1 MSKVISFQIPKS
13 EKTFIQYQEDRGKH
27 FYDNLHQHPQAQL
40 TLILEGRGQLLV
52 GDYVGRFEP
61 GEVYLLA
68 ESIPH
73 VFRSDADYFQ
83 EQSELTIAG
92 NTIFFD
98 FKAVSGAFSEVE
110 DFLDLIHLNEKIS
123 GCFKI
128 TGEIRDGITELLA
141 QFGEFSGLIRLR
153 QCIHILSLLDFNSD
167 NIVALNQIPVL
178 KTMTERDGR
187 RMDQVM
193 RFILENSTRQISLE
207 EVAEQAY
214 MSKEAFCRFFKLR
227 TRRTFT
233 KYVQQLR
240 ITEAK
245 KLLLET
251 DLSISQISFQVGFQT
266 LSHFN
271 KTFRSLTEM
280 TPKDWRKL
288 EYVKR

>member
-13 EKTFIQYQEDRGKH
+13 EKTFIQFQEDRGKY
-27 FYDNLHQHPQAQL
+27 FYNKLHQHPQAQL
-40 TLILEGRGQLLV
+40 TLIIEGRGQFLV
-52 GDYVGRFEP
+52 GDYVGRFGP
-61 GEVYLLA
+61 GDMYLLG

-73 VFRSDADYFQ
+73 VFRSDGEYFR
-83 EQSELTIAG
+83 EERGLTVAG

-98 FKAVSGAFSEVE
+98 FQALGTALEEVE
-110 DFLDLIHLNEKIS
+110 EFHELAKLSE
-123 GCFKI
+123 KI
-128 TGEIRDGITELLA
+128 TGSFQLQGEMRDKIATLLSGFGAFTGISKLHQSLA
-141 QFGEFSGLIRLR
+141 
-153 QCIHILSLLDFNSD
+153 ILSLLDFNSTD
-167 NIVALNQIPVL
+167 LKALNQIPVL
-178 KTMTERDGR
+178 RTMSEREGR
-187 RMDQVM
+187 RMDHVM
-193 RFILENSTRQISLE
+193 RFILDNCARHISLE

-233 KYVQQLR
+233 QYVQQLR

-251 DLSISQISFQVGFQT
+251 DKSISEISFEVGFQT

-271 KTFRSLTEM
+271 KSFKLLTEM

-288 EYVKR
+288 E

>member
-13 EKTFIQYQEDRGKH
+13 DKTFIQYQEDRGKH
-27 FYDNLHQHPQAQL
+27 FYNNLHQHPQAQL
-40 TLILEGRGQLLV
+40 TLIVEGRGQLLV

-61 GEVYLLA
+61 GDVYLLP

-83 EQSELTIAG
+83 AENNLEIAG

-98 FKAVSGAFSEVE
+98 FKAMKGAFSEVE
-110 DFLDLIHLNEKIS
+110 DFLELTHLNEKIT

-128 TGEIRDGITELLA
+128 TGETKNEVAALVSR
-141 QFGEFSGLIRLR
+141 FGEFSGLTRLQ
-153 QCIHILSLLDFNSD
+153 QCIHVLSLLDFNSD
-167 NIVALNQIPVL
+167 DLVALNQIPVSR
-178 KTMTERDGR
+178 KMTERDGR

-193 RFILENSTRQISLE
+193 RFILDNSSRQISLK

-227 TRRTFT
+227 TRKTFT
-233 KYVQQLR
+233 QYVQQLR

-251 DLSISQISFQVGFQT
+251 DLSVSQISYQVGFQT

-271 KTFRSLTEM
+271 KTFKSLTEM

-288 EYVKR
+288 E

>member
-13 EKTFIQYQEDRGKH
+13 ENSFIQYQEDRGKH

-40 TLILEGRGQLLV
+40 TLIIEGRGQLLV
-52 GDYVGRFEP
+52 GDYVGRFGP
-61 GEVYLLA
+61 GDIFLLA

-73 VFRSDADYFQ
+73 VFRSDPDYFH
-83 EQSELTIAG
+83 EQSELNIAG

-98 FKAVSGAFSEVE
+98 FKAMSKAFIEVE
-110 DFLDLIHLNEKIS
+110 DFIELVHLNEKIT

-128 TGEIRDGITELLA
+128 VGDQREELEKLLTR
-141 QFGEFSGLIRLR
+141 FGEFSGLTRLSN
-153 QCIHILSLLDFNSD
+153 CLHILSLLDFNSEEL
-167 NIVALNQIPVL
+167 VALNKIPVL
-178 KTMTERDGR
+178 RKMTERDGR

-193 RFILENSTRQISLE
+193 RFILDNSSRQISLE
-207 EVAEQAY
+207 EVAEHAF
-214 MSKEAFCRFFKLR
+214 MSKEAFCRFFKVR

-233 KYVQQLR
+233 QYVQQLR

-245 KLLLET
+245 KLLIET
-251 DLSISQISFQVGFQT
+251 DMSISQISFQVGFQT

-271 KTFRSLTEM
+271 KTFKSLTEM

-288 EYVKR
+288 E

>member
-13 EKTFIQYQEDRGKH
+13 EKSFIQYQQDRGEH

-61 GEVYLLA
+61 GDVYLLA

-73 VFRSDADYFQ
+73 VFRSDADYYK
-83 EQSELTIAG
+83 EENNLKIAG

-98 FKAVSGAFSEVE
+98 FKAMSKAFSEVE

-128 TGEIRDGITELLA
+128 IGDTRDDITELLA
-141 QFGEFSGLIRLR
+141 RFGEFSGLTRLGH
-153 QCIHILSLLDFNSD
+153 CIHILSLLDFNSD
-167 NIVALNQIPVL
+167 NMVALNQIPVL

-193 RFILENSTRQISLE
+193 RFILENSTRHISLE

-233 KYVQQLR
+233 QYVQQLR
-240 ITEAK
+240 VTEAK

-251 DLSISQISFQVGFQT
+251 DLSISQVSFQVGFQT

-271 KTFRSLTEM
+271 KTFKSLTEI

-288 EYVKR
+288 E

>member
-1 MSKVISFQIPKS
+1 MNKVISFQIPKS
-13 EKTFIQYQEDRGKH
+13 ENTFIKYQEDRGKY

-40 TLILEGRGQLLV
+40 TLVVEGRGQLLV

-61 GEVYLLA
+61 GDVYLLP

-73 VFRSDADYFQ
+73 VFRSDSDYFL
-83 EQSELTIAG
+83 EENNLSITG
-92 NTIFFD
+92 KTIFFD
-98 FKAVSGAFSEVE
+98 FQALHKAFLEVDDFSE
-110 DFLDLIHLNEKIS
+110 LAQMSQKLKIS
-123 GCFKI
+123 YKVV
-128 TGEIRDGITELLA
+128 GETNRKLTQILMR
-141 QFGEFSGLIRLR
+141 FGELMGLRRL
-153 QCIHILSLLDFNSD
+153 QECIHVISLFDFNSSD
-167 NIVALNQIPVL
+167 FLSLNQVPMQHRMNE
-178 KTMTERDGR
+178 KDGK

-193 RFILENSTRQISLE
+193 RFILDNITRQISLE

-233 KYVQQLR
+233 QYVQQLR

-251 DLSISQISFQVGFQT
+251 DASISQVSYQVGFQT

-271 KTFRSLTEM
+271 KTFKNFTAM

-288 EYVKR
+288 E

>member
-13 EKTFIQYQEDRGKH
+13 ERTFIQYQEDRGKY
-27 FYDNLHQHPQAQL
+27 FYNKLHQHPQAQL
-40 TLILEGRGQLLV
+40 TLILEGKGQLLV

-61 GEVYLLA
+61 GEVYLLG
-68 ESIPH
+68 ENIPH
-73 VFRSDADYFQ
+73 VFRSDVDYFR
-83 EQSELTIAG
+83 EESELAVAG

-98 FKAVSGAFSEVE
+98 FQALGSALEEVE
-110 DFLDLIHLNEKIS
+110 EFHELAKISEKINGCFQLKGTIREKIADLIS
-123 GCFKI
+123 GF
-128 TGEIRDGITELLA
+128 DDSSGITKLQQSLA
-141 QFGEFSGLIRLR
+141 
-153 QCIHILSLLDFNSD
+153 ILSLLDFTSEELQ
-167 NIVALNQIPVL
+167 ALNRIPVNR
-178 KTMTERDGR
+178 TMTERDGR

-193 RFILENSTRQISLE
+193 RFILDNSTRQITLE
-207 EVAEQAY
+207 EVAAQAF

-233 KYVQQLR
+233 QYVQQLR

-251 DLSISQISFQVGFQT
+251 DMGISEISYQVGFQT

-271 KTFRSLTEM
+271 KTFKSLTEM

-288 EYVKR
+288 E

>member
-13 EKTFIQYQEDRGKH
+13 ENTFIQYQEDRGKH
-27 FYDNLHQHPQAQL
+27 FYNNLHLHPQAQL
-40 TLILEGRGQLLV
+40 TLIVEGRGQLLV
-52 GDYVGRFEP
+52 GDYVGRFEQ
-61 GEVYLLA
+61 GDMYLLA

-83 EQSELTIAG
+83 EESDLKIGG

-98 FKAVSGAFSEVE
+98 FKAVSKAFAEVE
-110 DFLDLIHLNEKIS
+110 DFFELTHLNEKITGS
-123 GCFKI
+123 FKI
-128 TGEIRDGITELLA
+128 IGDTKDEIAKVVYR
-141 QFGEFSGLIRLR
+141 FGEYSGLTRLSH
-153 QCIHILSLLDFNSD
+153 CIHILSLLDFNSD
-167 NIVALNQIPVL
+167 DLVALNQIPVMRS
-178 KTMTERDGR
+178 MTERDGR

-193 RFILENSTRQISLE
+193 RFILDNSTRQISLE

-233 KYVQQLR
+233 QYVQQLR

-251 DLSISQISFQVGFQT
+251 DKSISEISYKVGFQT

-271 KTFRSLTEM
+271 KTFKSLTEM

-288 EYVKR
+288 E

>member
-1 MSKVISFQIPKS
+1 MSKVISFQIPIP
-13 EKTFIQYQEDRGKH
+13 EKTFIKYQEDRGKH
-27 FYDNLHQHPQAQL
+27 FYNNLHQHPQAQL
-40 TLILEGRGQLLV
+40 TLIVEGRGQLLV

-61 GEVYLLA
+61 GDLYLLA

-73 VFRSDADYFQ
+73 VFRSDADYFH
-83 EQSELTIAG
+83 EESDLEIAG

-98 FKAVSGAFSEVE
+98 FKVMGSSFSQVE
-110 DFLDLIHLNEKIS
+110 DFMDLVHLNEKIT

-128 TGEIRDGITELLA
+128 
-141 QFGEFSGLIRLR
+141 FGKTRKTVADLVARFSQFSGLTRL
-153 QCIHILSLLDFNSD
+153 QHCIHILSLLDFSSD
-167 NIVALNQIPVL
+167 DLVVLTKIPIHR
-178 KTMTERDGR
+178 TMTERDGR
-187 RMDQVM
+187 RMDRVM
-193 RFILENSTRQISLE
+193 SYILDNSTRQISLG

-233 KYVQQLR
+233 QYVQQLR

-251 DLSISQISFQVGFQT
+251 DMSISGISYQVGFQT

-271 KTFRSLTEM
+271 KTFKNLTEM

-288 EYVKR
+288 E

>member
-13 EKTFIQYQEDRGKH
+13 GKTFVQYQEDRGKH
-27 FYDNLHQHPQAQL
+27 FYNNLHQHPQCQL
-40 TLILEGRGQLLV
+40 TVIQEGRGQLLV
-52 GDYVGRFEP
+52 GDFVGRFEA
-61 GEVYLLA
+61 GDVFLLG

-73 VFRSDADYFQ
+73 VFRSDAEYF
-83 EQSELTIAG
+83 EEGNNLSIAG

-98 FKAVSGAFSEVE
+98 FQAFGKSLEEVDE
-110 DFLDLIHLNEKIS
+110 FRELIQLNEQIN

-128 TGEIRDGITELLA
+128 QGKIKEMIIQIFEDFSSL
-141 QFGEFSGLIRLR
+141 SGLSKL
-153 QCIHILSLLDFNSD
+153 QKSLQLLSILDFESAD
-167 NIVALNQIPVL
+167 IVALNMIPVSRSL
-178 KTMTERDGR
+178 SERDGK

-193 RFILENSTRQISLE
+193 RFILENSTRPISLE
-207 EVAEQAY
+207 EVAEHAF

-233 KYVQQLR
+233 QYLQQLR

-251 DLSISQISFQVGFQT
+251 DMGISQISYQVGFQT

-271 KTFRSLTEM
+271 KTFKSMTKQ
-280 TPKDWRKL
+280 TPKSWRKL
-288 EYVKR
+288 N

>member
-13 EKTFIQYQEDRGKH
+13 ENSFIQYQEDRGKH
-27 FYDNLHQHPQAQL
+27 FYDSLHQHPQAQL
-40 TLILEGRGQLLV
+40 TLIVEGRGQLLV

-61 GEVYLLA
+61 GDVYLLA

-73 VFRSDADYFQ
+73 VFRSDSDYYQ
-83 EQSELTIAG
+83 EESSLKIGG
-92 NTIFFD
+92 NTLFFD
-98 FKAVSGAFSEVE
+98 FKAMNKAFSEVE
-110 DFLDLIHLNEKIS
+110 DFRDLIHLNEKIA

-128 TGEIRDGITELLA
+128 IGDTKNEIAALLA
-141 QFGEFSGLIRLR
+141 RFGEFSGLTRLGH
-153 QCIHILSLLDFNSD
+153 CIHILSLLDFTSPD
-167 NIVALNQIPVL
+167 IEALNQIPIM

-193 RFILENSTRQISLE
+193 RYILDNSKRQITLE

-227 TRRTFT
+227 TRKTFT
-233 KYVQQLR
+233 QYVQQLR

-251 DLSISQISFQVGFQT
+251 DLSISQVSFQVGFQT

-271 KTFRSLTEM
+271 KTFKGLTAM

-288 EYVKR
+288 E

>member
-13 EKTFIQYQEDRGKH
+13 EKSFIQYQEDRGNH

-40 TLILEGRGQLLV
+40 TLIVEGRGQLLV
-52 GDYVGRFEP
+52 GDFVGRFEP
-61 GEVYLLA
+61 GDVYLLA

-73 VFRSDADYFQ
+73 VFRSDADYYQ
-83 EQSELTIAG
+83 EGSDLRIAG

-98 FKAVSGAFSEVE
+98 FKAIHGAFSEVE
-110 DFLDLIHLNEKIS
+110 DFQELTHLNEKIT

-128 TGEIRDGITELLA
+128 IGETNDKIANLVSR
-141 QFGEFSGLIRLR
+141 FGDFSGLVRL
-153 QCIHILSLLDFNSD
+153 QECIHILSLLDFNSE
-167 NIVALNQIPVL
+167 NVIALNKIPVL
-178 KTMTERDGR
+178 RTMTERDGR

-193 RFILENSTRQISLE
+193 RFILDNSTRQISLE

-227 TRRTFT
+227 TRKTFT
-233 KYVQQLR
+233 QYVQQLR

-251 DLSISQISFQVGFQT
+251 DLSVAQISFQVGFQT

-271 KTFRSLTEM
+271 KTFKSLTEM

-288 EYVKR
+288 K

>member
-13 EKTFIQYQEDRGKH
+13 DNSFIQYQEDRGKH
-27 FYDNLHQHPQAQL
+27 FYDSLHQHPQAQL

-61 GEVYLLA
+61 GDVYLLP

-73 VFRSDADYFQ
+73 VFRSDSAYYEEDSNLQ
-83 EQSELTIAG
+83 IGG
-92 NTIFFD
+92 NTLFFD
-98 FKAVSGAFSEVE
+98 FKAMNKAFSEVE
-110 DFLDLIHLNEKIS
+110 DFHDLIHLNEKIA

-128 TGEIRDGITELLA
+128 LGETREEIASLLA
-141 QFGEFSGLIRLR
+141 EFGDYSGLTRLR
-153 QCIHILSLLDFNSD
+153 HCIHILSLLDFTSMD
-167 NIVALNQIPVL
+167 MVALNQIPVM

-193 RFILENSTRQISLE
+193 RFILDNSKRQISLE

-233 KYVQQLR
+233 QYVQQLR
-240 ITEAK
+240 VTEAK

-251 DLSISQISFQVGFQT
+251 DLSISQVSFQVGFQT

-271 KTFRSLTEM
+271 KTFKGLTEM

-288 EYVKR
+288 E

>member
-13 EKTFIQYQEDRGKH
+13 EKTFVQYQEDRGKH
-27 FYDNLHQHPQAQL
+27 FYNNLHQHPQAQL
-40 TLILEGRGQLLV
+40 TLILEGRGQFLV

-61 GEVYLLA
+61 GDVYLLG

-73 VFRSDADYFQ
+73 VFRSDGEYFK
-83 EQSELTIAG
+83 EESALAVAG

-98 FKAVSGAFSEVE
+98 FHALGTALEEVE
-110 DFLDLIHLNEKIS
+110 EFHEIAKLSER
-123 GCFKI
+123 I
-128 TGEIRDGITELLA
+128 TGSFKLQGAMREKVAELVNGFGGFTGIGKLQQSLA
-141 QFGEFSGLIRLR
+141 
-153 QCIHILSLLDFNSD
+153 ILNLLDFASED
-167 NIVALNQIPVL
+167 LKALNQI
-178 KTMTERDGR
+178 TFQHSMNERDGR

-193 RFILENSTRQISLE
+193 RFILDNSTRQISLE
-207 EVAEQAY
+207 EVAEQAF

-233 KYVQQLR
+233 QYVQQLR

-251 DLSISQISFQVGFQT
+251 DLSISQVSFQVGFQT

-271 KTFRSLTEM
+271 KTFKGLTEM

-288 EYVKR
+288 E

>member
-13 EKTFIQYQEDRGKH
+13 QNSFIQYQEDRGKH
-27 FYDNLHQHPQAQL
+27 FYDSLHQHPQAQL
-40 TLILEGRGQLLV
+40 TLIVEGRGQLLM
-52 GDYVGRFEP
+52 GDYVGRFGP
-61 GEVYLLA
+61 GDLYLLP

-73 VFRSDADYFQ
+73 VFRSDADYYLGNSDLQ
-83 EQSELTIAG
+83 IAG

-98 FKAVSGAFSEVE
+98 FKAMGKAFSEVE
-110 DFLDLIHLNEKIS
+110 DFIELVQLNEKIS
-123 GCFKI
+123 GSFKI
-128 TGEIRDGITELLA
+128 IGESRKEI
-141 QFGEFSGLIRLR
+141 SGLLGQVGSCTGLPRLR
-153 QCIHILSLLDFNSD
+153 HCIHILSLLDFNSED
-167 NIVALNQIPVL
+167 LVALNKIPVM

-233 KYVQQLR
+233 QYVQQLR

-251 DLSISQISFQVGFQT
+251 DMGISEISYQVGFQT

-271 KTFRSLTEM
+271 KTFKNLTEM

-288 EYVKR
+288 EL

>member
-13 EKTFIQYQEDRGKH
+13 ENSFIQYQEDRGNH
-27 FYDNLHQHPQAQL
+27 FYDSLHQHSQAQL
-40 TLILEGRGQLLV
+40 TLIIEGRGQLLV

-61 GEVYLLA
+61 GDVYLLA

-73 VFRSDADYFQ
+73 VFRSDSDYYQ
-83 EQSELTIAG
+83 EDSNLKIGG
-92 NTIFFD
+92 NTLFFD
-98 FKAVSGAFSEVE
+98 FKAMSKAFSEVE
-110 DFLDLIHLNEKIS
+110 DFHDLVHLNKKIA

-128 TGEIRDGITELLA
+128 TGGTKEKITELLA
-141 QFGEFSGLIRLR
+141 RFGEFSGLVRLR
-153 QCIHILSLLDFNSD
+153 HCMHILSLLDFTSSD
-167 NIVALNQIPVL
+167 LVPLNQIPIL
-178 KTMTERDGR
+178 KSMTERDGR

-193 RFILENSTRQISLE
+193 RFILENSKRQIPLE

-233 KYVQQLR
+233 QYVQQLR
-240 ITEAK
+240 VTEAK

-251 DLSISQISFQVGFQT
+251 ELSISQVSFQVGFQT

-271 KTFRSLTEM
+271 KTFKSLTEM

-288 EYVKR
+288 ES